1 MGKYDYIKNGNLLY
15 WNDPDNGKSNGE
27 YKVISAPEE
36 VDSDSIILISSGV
49 SEAEVFASEL
59 SPIPTPR
66 SHKEEF
72 RKWRAEREAE
82 GHGVFQSAFRG
93 DGNRQRFGSWRYGG
107 VHE

>member
-15 WNDPDNGKSNGE
+15 WNDPDNGKSDGE

-36 VDSDSIILISSGV
+36 VDSDSIILISSGA

-66 SHKEEF
+66 SH
-72 RKWRAEREAE
+72 RR
-82 GHGVFQSAFRG
+82 HGVFQSAFRG